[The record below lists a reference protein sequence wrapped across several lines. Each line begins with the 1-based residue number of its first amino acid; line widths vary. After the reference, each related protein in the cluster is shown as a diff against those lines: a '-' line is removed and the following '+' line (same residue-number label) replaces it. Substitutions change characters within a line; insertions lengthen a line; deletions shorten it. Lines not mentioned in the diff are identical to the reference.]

1 MITIPVSVG
10 ELIDKYTILQ
20 IKRSKVSA
28 DKLEKVEHEAK
39 QLLPLV
45 GKFIAIDSISR
56 LYEDL
61 IGVNLQ
67 LWNVEDEIRKLE
79 KDKDFGDKFIELA
92 RAVYHLNDE
101 RFVVK
106 NKINMLTDSD
116 IQEVKQYIDY
126 KLLQD
131 KERRGLLL
139 RLFFRR
145 SQTMT

>member
-20 IKRSKVSA
+20 IKRSKVSP
-28 DKLEKVEHEAK
+28 DKLLKVQHEI
-39 QLLPLV
+39 QTLTPQV
-45 GKFIAIDSISR
+45 GKFIIIDTINT

-61 IGVNLQ
+61 IGVNTQ
-67 LWNVEDEIRKLE
+67 LWDVEDKIRRLE
-79 KDKDFGDKFIELA
+79 KDKLFNDEFVGLA

-101 RFVVK
+101 RFAIK

-126 KLLQD
+126 K
-131 KERRGLLL
+131 
-139 RLFFRR
+139 
-145 SQTMT
+145 